1 MTRMNKTNSKDKLI
15 EAAIVH
21 LGTEGLNNF
30 TATALTKAA
39 NLGYGTFYKYFS
51 STEDLLEVAI
61 KKNVMDRS
69 FLLSKSNKNEPDRLL
84 AFLEGVYKT
93 IIELSN
99 NTSMKWL
106 LEKPNYFVE
115 VYYEHTR
122 DHAREDVELAV
133 ASGQLSR
140 KYLDNFDTKFK
151 LYLWQICGGLSLI
164 DQGYNYKDI
173 ALELIRLIIPNNVN
187 EQKVEEICQLLES
200 RNEIK
205 LKNNE
210 TQ

>member
-1 MTRMNKTNSKDKLI
+1 MLTTQNKLLNAAFSLI
-15 EAAIVH
+15 QEEGFESITAAKI
-21 LGTEGLNNF
+21 T
-30 TATALTKAA
+30 TQA

-151 LYLWQICGGLSLI
+151 LYLWQICGGLSLV

>member
-1 MTRMNKTNSKDKLI
+1 MQ
-15 EAAIVH
+15 
-21 LGTEGLNNF
+21 
-30 TATALTKAA
+30 
-39 NLGYGTFYKYFS
+39 
-51 STEDLLEVAI
+51 
-61 KKNVMDRS
+61 
-69 FLLSKSNKNEPDRLL
+69 
-84 AFLEGVYKT
+84 
-93 IIELSN
+93 
-99 NTSMKWL
+99 WL

-133 ASGQLSR
+133 AAGQLSR

-173 ALELIRLIIPNNVN
+173 ALELIRLIIPNNIN
-187 EQKVEEICQLLES
+187 EEKVEEICQILES